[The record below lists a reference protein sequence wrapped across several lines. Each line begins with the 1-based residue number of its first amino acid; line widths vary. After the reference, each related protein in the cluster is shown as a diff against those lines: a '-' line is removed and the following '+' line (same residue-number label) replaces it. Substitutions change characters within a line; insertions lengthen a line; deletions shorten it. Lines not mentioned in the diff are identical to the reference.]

1 MRQEGKKPMRTVPL
15 VVTGFGNVG
24 RAFFSLLR
32 EKEQDLGRRY
42 GLVFDVLA
50 VGRAEGCFYSGGP
63 LEVRHISKAGE
74 PWTSGNPAW
83 REGMKVTDVIGE
95 REPGGCLVECTLSNL
110 ETGEPGLSY
119 LSAAFRSGWHAVAA
133 GKGALVVGF
142 RALKALAA
150 ESGVHLKFSGATAA
164 ALPTLDVG
172 LFSLAGARIESI
184 QGILNGTTNYILTR
198 MADGLDY
205 VEALKEAQ
213 SKGIAEPDPAHDVG
227 GWDTACKILLIT
239 NACLDAD
246 YVLKD
251 VQVRGI
257 SGLSVDFVQSARKEG
272 RSVKLLA
279 TASPRRQGGK
289 WSLDVRPSL
298 VDATHPLI
306 HVNGTEKGIT
316 FLTDSMGSVTVT
328 GGRSNPRGAAAALL
342 KDIINIYRPAF

>member
-1 MRQEGKKPMRTVPL
+1 MTSIPL

-32 EKEQDLGRRY
+32 EKKDDLERRY
-42 GLVFDVLA
+42 GLAFDVLA
-50 VGRAEGCFYSGGP
+50 VGRAEGCFYSGAP
-63 LEVRHISKAGE
+63 LEVRHISRAGE

-83 REGMKVTDVIGE
+83 REGMKATDAVGE
-95 REPGGCLVECTLSNL
+95 HGKGGCLVECTLSSL

-119 LSAAFRSGWHAVAA
+119 ISAALRGGWNAVAA
-133 GKGALVVGF
+133 SKGALVAGLPK
-142 RALKALAA
+142 LKALAA
-150 ESGVHLKFSGATAA
+150 ENGASLRFSGATAA
-164 ALPTLDVG
+164 ALPALDVG
-172 LFSLAGARIESI
+172 LFSLAGARIEGI
-184 QGILNGTTNYILTR
+184 QGILNGTSNYILTR
-198 MADGLDY
+198 MGEGLEYDG
-205 VEALKEAQ
+205 ALAEAQ
-213 SKGIAEPDPAHDVG
+213 DKGIAEPDPAHDVD
-227 GWDTACKILLIT
+227 GWDSASKILLIT
-239 NACLDAD
+239 NACLDTE

-257 SGLSVDFVQSARKEG
+257 AGLSIDFVQSAGREG

-279 TASPRRQGGK
+279 TAAPGRHSAR

-298 VDATHPLI
+298 IEATHPLA

-342 KDIINIYRPAF
+342 KDIINIYRPPF

>member
-1 MRQEGKKPMRTVPL
+1 MKTVPL

-32 EKEQDLGRRY
+32 EKEADISRRY
-42 GLVFDVLA
+42 GLAFDVLA
-50 VGRAEGCFYSGGP
+50 LGRAEGCFYSGEA
-63 LEVRHISKAGE
+63 LEVRQVSKAGK
-74 PWTSGNPAW
+74 PWTTGNPAW
-83 REGMKVTDVIGE
+83 HEGMKVTQVVEE
-95 REPGGCLVECTLSNL
+95 RGPGGTLVECTLSNL

-119 LSAAFRSGWHAVAA
+119 ISAAFKSGWHAVAA
-133 GKGALVVGF
+133 SKGALVVGF
-142 RALKALAA
+142 RRLKALAA
-150 ESGVHLKFSGATAA
+150 EHGVFLKFSGATAA

-172 LFSLAGARIESI
+172 LFSLAGARIEGI

-205 VEALKEAQ
+205 DEALQEAQ
-213 SKGIAEPDPAHDVG
+213 DKGIAEPDPAHDVG

-257 SGLSVDFVQSARKEG
+257 AGLDVEFVRSAKKEG

-279 TASPRRQGGK
+279 TAAPRRQGGK
-289 WSLDVRPSL
+289 WSLDVSPSIIEPT
-298 VDATHPLI
+298 DPLA
-306 HVNGTEKGIT
+306 HVSGTEKGIT

-342 KDIINIYRPAF
+342 KDIINIYRLP

>member
-1 MRQEGKKPMRTVPL
+1 MKRVPL
-15 VVTGFGNVG
+15 VVTGYGNVG

-32 EKEQDLGRRY
+32 EKAEDLQRRY
-42 GLVFDVLA
+42 GLALEILA
-50 VGRAEGCFYSGGP
+50 VARAEGCFHSGGP
-63 LEVRHISKAGE
+63 LEARHLSRGGE
-74 PWTSGNPAW
+74 AWTQGNPNW
-83 REGMKVTDVIGE
+83 REGLPATEVIG
-95 REPGGCLVECTLSNL
+95 RLGPGGCLVECTLSNL

-119 LSAAFRSGWHAVAA
+119 LSGAFRSAWNAVAA
-133 GKGALVVGF
+133 SKGALVVGLP
-142 RALKALAA
+142 ALRALAA
-150 ESGVHLKFSGATAA
+150 ENGVQLKYSGATAA

-172 LFSLAGARIESI
+172 LFSLAGARIEGI

-205 VEALKEAQ
+205 GDALREAQ
-213 SKGIAEPDPAHDVG
+213 DKGIAEPDPAHDVG
-227 GWDTACKILLIT
+227 GWDTASKILIIT
-239 NACLDAD
+239 NSCLQAE

-257 SGLSVDFVQSARKEG
+257 AGVSVDYVQSARREG
-272 RSVKLLA
+272 RAVKLLA
-279 TASPRRQGGK
+279 TAAPGRKGGR

-298 VDATHPLI
+298 VEASHPLA

-342 KDIINIYRPAF
+342 KDIINIYRPPF

>member
-1 MRQEGKKPMRTVPL
+1 MIKPMKIVPL

-32 EKEQDLGRRY
+32 EKEADIRSRY
-42 GLVFDVLA
+42 GLAFDVLA
-50 VGRAEGCFYSGGP
+50 LGRAEGCFYSGEA
-63 LEVRHISKAGE
+63 LEARQVSKAGK
-74 PWTSGNPAW
+74 PWTAGNPAW
-83 REGMKVTDVIGE
+83 HEGMKATQVVEE
-95 REPGGCLVECTLSNL
+95 RGPGGVLVECTLSSL

-119 LSAAFRSGWHAVAA
+119 ISAAFKSGWHAVAA

-142 RALKALAA
+142 RKLKALAA
-150 ESGVHLKFSGATAA
+150 QNGVLLKFSGATAA

-172 LFSLAGARIESI
+172 LFSLAGARIEGI

-205 VEALKEAQ
+205 DEALKEAQ
-213 SKGIAEPDPAHDVG
+213 GKGIAEPDPAHDVG

-257 SGLSVDFVQSARKEG
+257 VGLDVDFVRSARNEG
-272 RSVKLLA
+272 RSVKLLG
-279 TASPRRQGGK
+279 TAAPRRQGGK
-289 WSLDVRPSL
+289 WSLDVRPS
-298 VDATHPLI
+298 VIDPTDPLA

-342 KDIINIYRPAF
+342 KDIINIYR